1 MIRGFY
7 SSASGLRSQQSKM
20 DVIAN
25 NISNI
30 STTAFKPQQS
40 KFSTLYLENLNGAGA
55 NDSQVSYG
63 TKIEKSGI
71 DFTQG
76 ELNKTDMPLDF
87 AISGDGFFSVKGKAD
102 GPDTYTRDGSF
113 QVSVEGTTSYL
124 VNGRGDYILDETG
137 NKIEFKAKNTVEKT
151 DENGIKTQVEE
162 GGLDVS
168 KIGVFTFANK
178 FGLDPIGGNQYKETE
193 VSGKAA
199 VLKTANVKTGYLEN
213 SAVEISTE
221 MVKMMEASK
230 GFSFNAKLIQTADEM
245 EKTINQL
252 R

>member
-7 SSASGLRSQQSKM
+7 SSTSGLRSQQSKM
-20 DVIAN
+20 DLIAN

-40 KFSTLYLENLNGAGA
+40 KFTTMYLENLNGAEA
-55 NDSQVSYG
+55 NDSQLSYG

-76 ELNKTDMPLDF
+76 ELNKTDMPMDF
-87 AISGDGFFSVKGKAD
+87 AIVGDGFFSVKGKAD
-102 GPDTYTRDGSF
+102 GPDTYTRDGNF
-113 QVSVEGTTSYL
+113 QVSVEGSTSYL
-124 VNGRGDYILDETG
+124 VNSRGGYILDETG
-137 NKIEFKAKNTVEKT
+137 NKIEVKTKTTVEKT
-151 DENGIKTQVEE
+151 DAAGIKTQVEE
-162 GGLDVS
+162 GGFDAS
-168 KIGVFTFANK
+168 KIGVFTFTNK
-178 FGLDPIGGNQYKETE
+178 FGLEPIGGNQYRETE
-193 VSGKAA
+193 VSGKASA
-199 VLKTANVKTGYLEN
+199 LKTAEVKNGFLEN
-213 SAVEISTE
+213 SAVEISSE
-221 MVKMMEASK
+221 MVRMMEASK

>member
-7 SSASGLRSQQSKM
+7 SSTSGLRSQQSKM

-40 KFSTLYLENLNGAGA
+40 KFSTLYMENLNGDRA
-55 NDSQVSYG
+55 NDAQLSYG

-76 ELNKTDMPLDF
+76 ELNKTDMPMDF
-87 AISGDGFFSVKGKAD
+87 AIMGDGFFSVKGKSN

-113 QVSVEGTTSYL
+113 QVSVEGAASYL
-124 VNGRGDYILDETG
+124 VNSRGNYIVDETG
-137 NKIEFKAKNTVEKT
+137 NKIE
-151 DENGIKTQVEE
+151 IKE
-162 GGLDVS
+162 GFDGS
-168 KIGVFTFANK
+168 KVGVFTFTNK
-178 FGLDPIGGNQYKETE
+178 FGLEPIGGNQYRETE
-193 VSGKAA
+193 VSGKAS
-199 VLKTANVKTGYLEN
+199 VLKTATVKNGYLEN
-213 SAVEISTE
+213 SAVEISSE

>member
-87 AISGDGFFSVKGKAD
+87 AISGDGFFSVKSKAD

-124 VNGRGDYILDETG
+124 VNGRGGYILDETG
-137 NKIEFKAKNTVEKT
+137 NKIEYK
-151 DENGIKTQVEE
+151 D
-162 GGLDVS
+162 GLDAS

>member
-7 SSASGLRSQQSKM
+7 SSTSGLRSQQSKM

-40 KFSTLYLENLNGAGA
+40 KFSTLYLENLNGAGV
-55 NDSQVSYG
+55 NDAQLSYG

-76 ELNKTDMPLDF
+76 ELNKTDMPMDF
-87 AISGDGFFSVKGKAD
+87 AILGDGFFSVKGKAD
-102 GPDTYTRDGSF
+102 GPDTYTRDGNF

-124 VNGRGDYILDETG
+124 VNSRGNYIVDETG
-137 NKIEFKAKNTVEKT
+137 NKIE
-151 DENGIKTQVEE
+151 IKEE
-162 GGLDVS
+162 FDGS
-168 KIGVFTFANK
+168 KIGVFTFTNK
-178 FGLDPIGGNQYKETE
+178 FGLEPVGGNQYKETE
-193 VSGKAA
+193 VSGEAS
-199 VLKTANVKTGYLEN
+199 VLKTATVKNGYLEN
-213 SAVEISTE
+213 SAVEISEE

>member
-25 NISNI
+25 NIANI

-40 KFSTLYLENLNGAGA
+40 KFSTLYLENLNGAGP

-63 TKIEKSGI
+63 TKIEKSRI

-87 AISGDGFFSVKGKAD
+87 GILGDGFFSVKGKAD

-124 VNGRGDYILDETG
+124 VNGRGNYILDETG

-230 GFSFNAKLIQTADEM
+230 GFAFNAKLIQTADEM

>member
-87 AISGDGFFSVKGKAD
+87 AISGDGFFSVKSKAD

-137 NKIEFKAKNTVEKT
+137 NKIEYK
-151 DENGIKTQVEE
+151 D
-162 GGLDVS
+162 GLDAS